1 MGLLPNRK
9 STRPKRFGFF
19 FIPSLQDQVGKRHES
34 QPCKHRRSD
43 SQTKKT
49 GETVLKVT
57 MDLVVKKPDF
67 VKMRQAATRAKKKAM
82 FGQCSYVRKTAM
94 RSLRKTKKV
103 SGPGEKPRVHSPSKF
118 SIKNIR
124 FWVSPDGKYGLV
136 GPVKLTKNRKDVIS
150 SRPAGS
156 VLETGGKV
164 KFIQGLYR
172 LPSGAKTWR
181 RVSRRQT
188 GKMLR
193 TRSKS
198 KKIQKRPFMMP
209 ALKAGIDSG
218 AIMLPWKS
226 SFGE

>member
-1 MGLLPNRK
+1 
-9 STRPKRFGFF
+9 
-19 FIPSLQDQVGKRHES
+19 
-34 QPCKHRRSD
+34 
-43 SQTKKT
+43 
-49 GETVLKVT
+49 
-57 MDLVVKKPDF
+57 
-67 VKMRQAATRAKKKAM
+67 MRQAAIRAKKKAM

-124 FWVSPDGKYGLV
+124 FWVSPDGKYGLI

-188 GKMLR
+188 GKLLR

-198 KKIQKRPFMMP
+198 KKIQKRPYMMP

-218 AIMLPWKS
+218 AIMLPWKG